1 MSVYC
6 PNCQQKARITSRNN
20 LNEAKTVAD
29 LYCQC
34 LNTKACGATFVSTLG
49 FKHYLNPPATSTAQL
64 AANLLNKLTKEE
76 RAVLLSGIGGMS

>member
-1 MSVYC
+1 MTVYC
-6 PNCQQKARITSRNN
+6 PNCLQKARITSRNN

-34 LNTKACGATFVSTLG
+34 LNSECSASFVATLG

-64 AANLLNKLTKEE
+64 AANLLNTLSKAKRDE
-76 RAVLLSGIGGMS
+76 LLKGMPVG